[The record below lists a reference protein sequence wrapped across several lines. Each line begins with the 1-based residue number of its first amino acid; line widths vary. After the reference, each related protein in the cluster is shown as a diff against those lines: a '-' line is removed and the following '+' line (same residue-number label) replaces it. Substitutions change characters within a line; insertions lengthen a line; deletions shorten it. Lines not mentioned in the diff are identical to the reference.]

1 MLTKATAHFRPFIRL
16 PSSSG
21 ASPDHFT
28 ANPSLLHH
36 LPHNGAGNSLVAQ
49 TQSSTQTAGGSGPGR
64 HGYGGNTGAGGSGYT
79 GHARA
84 FLSLPQTTSV
94 DPSST
99 LSNSDDNRP
108 DNASSSQPSNMLLK
122 HRLSKRTRI
131 IGPSD
136 GVGREVR
143 REIEGRT
150 GGRQVNVL
158 EIEGGEEAD
167 WKEERLALPSG
178 SSRRRSSIAFPSQ
191 AGLSTLT
198 SSAEASSSSSRPAIR
213 PSATRQRDAR
223 SRSQTSVDLWQ
234 VGIPQARVPI
244 GLRSLSTR
252 SDIPHSHQAD
262 AESSR
267 PFVSSTPT
275 RATRVLGQ
283 PNRVLMD
290 LAGRDLPGKRLGLV
304 RRNSTAAVERAS
316 LDQAPVEALLKSP
329 ANASNVSADADPRA
343 HAIHAALLSARD
355 ANDVELVER
364 LIQHYR
370 TPRSVSPFAQDQAV
384 GDSALAEQ
392 YPLPEQ
398 YSLRVYNACLSAIYG
413 LRQAGQSIAPILEIY
428 NEILERDLIPS
439 AQTYNYVIRALA
451 VRSIEISNAVHAWE
465 EQKQWGQWRAEL
477 VGRDTWDFAAAAEKD
492 QLFQSYEAEGNL
504 ASALKLFRAS
514 ARVNSIA
521 GFTLPVYGTL
531 LQAMSKERQ
540 PDVQGMIQIYQL
552 ARRHG
557 VPGRL
562 SLNRWIFKAI
572 GLARD
577 PSGLP
582 ETWKSFIDR
591 AETPSGEEDWRAAIG
606 RGVAQKSNPE
616 SVAKRVEGIR
626 REAWES
632 AMLAF
637 IAAGQPDKAFE
648 IFGDMVKTA
657 EEADKSTVD
666 YTRAPAADHRTCGEL
681 VVYLA
686 QTGYYDLALEWA
698 DKVESSGFLSKT
710 PTQRFTLDHIS
721 SIVDA
726 LLLAGRPEQAFHAL
740 TSLSR
745 HYGEFT
751 TSSSRTTVARR
762 FWRIYTAFVTK
773 AAQTIGTER
782 NALLDKIEE
791 VGRAGRFP
799 LDTHVA
805 GIHLALLTEAGRFD
819 GLAGVLD
826 VCDAPLVG
834 REETIKQLNSA
845 LMLCATS
852 AMTIRPL
859 LQLLHSASKH
869 GSTID
874 AALAETVT
882 SKYLEARSN
891 VSVGQLDLT
900 SQTSLVLL
908 DAFASLP
915 TNSVSDGDH
924 DDALL
929 ALAEDLAAVH
939 QSDTNFASQLHVNT
953 AMSSFIAAL
962 VHRFGVER
970 STQLL
975 TPIFGE
981 DEAQRLVSS
990 TPTRSSETDSAPS
1003 TPGSSA
1009 KGSRFTAS
1017 SSPSSATTASATGS
1031 SPHRYRVDKALTAS
1045 VERFTSRN
1053 PPITPLQAYELV
1065 KQGLEQNLVPFPGT
1079 LCLLIDHLARAGDE
1093 AKVQELYA
1101 LAQVVLS
1108 MINRPDQQARNW
1120 QSVEDAMLI
1129 ASCHLGHLEQAGMHR
1144 ARIVEAGMAP
1154 SADAYATMIA
1164 SSKDTTDDALV
1175 AREMFDE
1182 SQAMGVKPHLYLY
1195 NTIISKLSK
1204 ARKAETALELF
1215 KHMKAAGIRPSS
1227 VTYGAVIN
1235 ACCRVGDAQS
1245 AETLF
1250 EEMSSQPNFR
1260 ARVPPFNTMMQFY
1273 LQTQPNRDRVLYF
1286 YNALLSAQVQPSA
1299 HTYKLLLDTYATL
1312 APIDL
1317 EAMEN
1322 VFAEIQSNPAVPLQG
1337 THWASLI
1344 TAYGLHANDLSKSKE
1359 IFDRIPA
1366 NTTREAVVWEA
1377 MLNVLSQKGSVDEL
1391 ESIRQKM
1398 ISTGVQPTA
1407 YVYNAL
1413 INGYS
1418 RAHDIAT
1425 AREVFES
1432 MGDSV
1437 TGVAAPNNH
1446 PTLLTSSGH
1455 VKPNTVTPAP
1465 TRVVYRE
1472 PSTYEA
1478 MIRAEVRA
1486 GDKSRAEEVLAR
1498 MEERGYPVAVYM
1510 RGRAALDEIQ

>member
-64 HGYGGNTGAGGSGYT
+64 HGYGGNAGAGGSGYT

-84 FLSLPQTTSV
+84 FLSLPQTASV

-99 LSNSDDNRP
+99 LSNSDDNRL
-108 DNASSSQPSNMLLK
+108 DNASSSQRTNMLLK

-136 GVGREVR
+136 GAGREVR

-150 GGRQVNVL
+150 GGRQVNVM

-167 WKEERLALPSG
+167 WKEEKLALPSG
-178 SSRRRSSIAFPSQ
+178 RSRRRSSIAFPSQ
-191 AGLSTLT
+191 AGLSSFT
-198 SSAEASSSSSRPAIR
+198 SSPEASSSRSPIR
-213 PSATRQRDAR
+213 PSTPRQRDAL
-223 SRSQTSVDLWQ
+223 SRSQTSMDLWQ
-234 VGIPQARVPI
+234 VGIPRARVPI

-252 SDIPHSHQAD
+252 SDIPLSD
-262 AESSR
+262 GVEVETSR
-267 PFVSSTPT
+267 PFVSSGPT
-275 RATRVLGQ
+275 RATRILGQ

-290 LAGRDLPGKRLGLV
+290 LAGRDLPGRRLGLV

-316 LDQAPVEALLKSP
+316 LDEAPAEMLLKSSSSGISP
-329 ANASNVSADADPRA
+329 PKPDADPRA
-343 HAIHAALLSARD
+343 HAIHAAITSARD
-355 ANDVELVER
+355 ANNAQLVER
-364 LIQHYR
+364 LVQHYR
-370 TPRSVSPFAQDQAV
+370 TPRSVSPFSSDQAV
-384 GDSALAEQ
+384 GDPALAEQ
-392 YPLPEQ
+392 YPLPEV
-398 YSLRVYNACLSAIYG
+398 YSLRVYNACLSALFG
-413 LRQAGQSIAPILEIY
+413 VRQAGQSIAPILEIY
-428 NEILERDLIPS
+428 NEILERDLIPN
-439 AQTYNYVIRALA
+439 ANTYSFVIRALG

-465 EQKQWGQWRAEL
+465 EQKQWGEWRANL
-477 VGRDTWDFAAAAEKD
+477 VGHDTWNFEAAAQKD
-492 QLFQSYEAEGNL
+492 ELFRSYEAEGNL

-514 ARVNSIA
+514 ARVEMVA
-521 GFTLPVYGTL
+521 GYALPVYGTL
-531 LQAMSKERQ
+531 LQAMSKEKQ
-540 PDVQGMIQIYQL
+540 PDVNGMIQVYQL
-552 ARRHG
+552 ARRHQ

-562 SLNRWIFKAI
+562 SLNRWIFTAI
-572 GLARD
+572 GVAKD

-591 AETPSGEEDWRAAIG
+591 AETPAGEEDWVSAIG
-606 RGVAQKSNPE
+606 LGIAQKSNRE
-616 SVAKRVEGIR
+616 EVARRVEGIR

-632 AMLAF
+632 AILAF
-637 IAAGQPDKAFE
+637 IAAGQPEKAFD
-648 IFGDMVKTA
+648 IFSDMVKTA
-657 EEADKSTVD
+657 EEGDITKID
-666 YTRAPAADHRTCGEL
+666 YTRAPPANHRTCGEL

-686 QTGYYDLALEWA
+686 QAGYYDLALEWVN
-698 DKVESSGFLSKT
+698 KVESSGFLSKM
-710 PTQRFTLDHIS
+710 PVHRLTLEHIS
-721 SIVDA
+721 GLVDA
-726 LLLAGRPEQAFHAL
+726 LLLADRPEQALEAL
-740 TSLSR
+740 TNLTR
-745 HYGEFT
+745 HYDEFT
-751 TSSSRTTVARR
+751 TSASRTTYARR
-762 FWRIYTAFVTK
+762 LWRIYTALLTK
-773 AAQTIGTER
+773 AAHSSGSER
-782 NALLDKIEE
+782 TALLEKIQA

-799 LDTHVA
+799 LDARIVGTHF
-805 GIHLALLTEAGRFD
+805 ALLTEAGRYD
-819 GLAGVLD
+819 ELASVLD
-826 VCDAPLVG
+826 MCDAPLVY
-834 REETIKQLNSA
+834 REEVVQHLNSA
-845 LMLCATS
+845 LSLCATS
-852 AMTIRPL
+852 ATPLLPL
-859 LQLLHSASKH
+859 LQLLHSAGKH
-869 GSTID
+869 RSTVD
-874 AALAETVT
+874 AKMAEVVVT
-882 SKYLEARSN
+882 KYLQERSN
-891 VSVGQLDLT
+891 TLGEQLELT
-900 SQTSLVLL
+900 PEASFVLL
-908 DAFASLP
+908 EILASLP
-915 TNSVSDGDH
+915 FERVSEGDF
-924 DDALL
+924 DDAHL
-929 ALAEDLAAVH
+929 ALAEDLV
-939 QSDTNFASQLHVNT
+939 ASKKTDEHFIPKLQHSPTVS
-953 AMSSFIAAL
+953 AFIAAL

-975 TPIFGE
+975 SPLFGE
-981 DEAQRLVSS
+981 EQAQHLIASS
-990 TPTRSSETDSAPS
+990 SRRSAETDSAPS
-1003 TPGSSA
+1003 TPGSSDNT
-1009 KGSRFTAS
+1009 SQFTAS
-1017 SSPSSATTASATGS
+1017 FSPSTATTASASGQAG
-1031 SPHRYRVDKALTAS
+1031 PKYRVDKALTAS

-1065 KQGLEQNLVPFPGT
+1065 QEGLKRNAVPFPGT
-1079 LCLLIDHLARAGDE
+1079 LCQLIDHLARAGDE
-1093 AKVQELYA
+1093 TKVQEMYA

-1108 MINRPDQQARNW
+1108 TINRPESQARNW

-1175 AREMFDE
+1175 ARELFDE

-1273 LQTQPNRDRVLYF
+1273 LQTQPNRDRVLYY

-1366 NTTREAVVWEA
+1366 NTSREAVVWEA
-1377 MLNVLSQKGSVDEL
+1377 MLNVLSQKGTVDEL
-1391 ESIRQKM
+1391 ESVRQKM
-1398 ISTGVQPTA
+1398 IATGVQPTA

-1418 RAHDIAT
+1418 RANDIAK

-1437 TGVAAPNNH
+1437 SGVAAPNNH

-1455 VKPNTVTPAP
+1455 VKPNTVTNGP
-1465 TRVVYRE
+1465 TKVVYRE

-1486 GDKSRAEEVLAR
+1486 GDKAKAEEVLAR

>member
-36 LPHNGAGNSLVAQ
+36 LPHNGSGNSLVAQ

-64 HGYGGNTGAGGSGYT
+64 HGYGGNAGAGGSGYT

-84 FLSLPQTTSV
+84 FLSLPQTASV

-99 LSNSDDNRP
+99 LSNSDDNRL
-108 DNASSSQPSNMLLK
+108 DNASSSQQRSNMLLK

-150 GGRQVNVL
+150 GGRQVSVL

-167 WKEERLALPSG
+167 WKEEKLALPS
-178 SSRRRSSIAFPSQ
+178 P
-191 AGLSTLT
+191 
-198 SSAEASSSSSRPAIR
+198 IR
-213 PSATRQRDAR
+213 PSTPTRQRDAL
-223 SRSQTSVDLWQ
+223 SRSQTTVELWQ
-234 VGIPQARVPI
+234 VGIPRARVPI

-252 SDIPHSHQAD
+252 SDVPHGLED
-262 AESSR
+262 AEVPR
-267 PFVSSTPT
+267 PFVTSAPIP
-275 RATRVLGQ
+275 ATRILGQ

-316 LDQAPVEALLKSP
+316 LDHVPVEAVLKPS
-329 ANASNVSADADPRA
+329 SARGTPKTKAETDPRE
-343 HAIHAALLSARD
+343 HPIHAALMSARED
-355 ANDVELVER
+355 NNVALVER
-364 LIQHYR
+364 LVQHYR
-370 TPRSVSPFAQDQAV
+370 SPRSVSPFAQEQAV
-384 GDSALAEQ
+384 GDPALAEK
-392 YPLPEQ
+392 YPLPEG
-398 YSLRVYNACLSAIYG
+398 YSLRVYNACLGALHG
-413 LRQAGQSIAPILEIY
+413 TRQAGQSIAPILEIY
-428 NEILERDLIPS
+428 NEMLERDLIPN
-439 AQTYNYVIRALA
+439 AQTYSFVIRALA
-451 VRSIEISNAVHAWE
+451 TRAIEVSNAVSAWE
-465 EQKQWGQWRAEL
+465 EQKQWGQWRAQL
-477 VGRDTWDFAAAAEKD
+477 VGKDTWNVQAAAEKD
-492 QLFQSYEAEGNL
+492 ELFRSYEAEGNL

-514 ARVNSIA
+514 ARIHA
-521 GFTLPVYGTL
+521 AEGFTLPLYGTL
-531 LQAMSKERQ
+531 LQAMSKESQ

-552 ARRHG
+552 ARRHS
-557 VPGRL
+557 VAGRI
-562 SLNRWIFKAI
+562 SLYRWIFHAI
-572 GLARD
+572 GVSKN

-582 ETWKSFIDR
+582 ESWKAFIDR
-591 AETPSGEEDWRAAIG
+591 AETAAGEEDWTAAIG
-606 RGVAQKSNPE
+606 LGVAQKSAPE
-616 SVAKRVEGIR
+616 EVARRVEGIR
-626 REAWES
+626 RETWES
-632 AMLAF
+632 AILAF
-637 IAAGQPDKAFE
+637 IAVGQPEKGFE
-648 IFGDMVKTA
+648 IFSDMIKTA
-657 EEADKSTVD
+657 EESPSITNVD
-666 YTRAPAADHRTCGEL
+666 YTRAPPADHRTCGEL
-681 VVYLA
+681 VVFLA
-686 QTGYYDLALEWA
+686 QAGYYDLAVEWIN
-698 DKVESSGFLSKT
+698 KIESTGFLNKC
-710 PTQRFTLDHIS
+710 PVQRFALEHIS
-721 SIVDA
+721 RIVDA
-726 LLLAGRPEQAFHAL
+726 LLLADRPDQAFDTLMKL
-740 TSLSR
+740 TNYYS
-745 HYGEFT
+745 EFT
-751 TSSSRTTVARR
+751 TSASRTTFARR
-762 FWRIYTAFVTK
+762 LWRIYTAFLARCEQSTGAERT
-773 AAQTIGTER
+773 AA
-782 NALLDKIEE
+782 LDKIQA

-799 LDTHVA
+799 LDPRTVGTH
-805 GIHLALLTEAGRFD
+805 LSLLTEAGRFD
-819 GLAGVLD
+819 ELASVFD
-826 VCDAPLVG
+826 MCDAPVTERHEVLV
-834 REETIKQLNSA
+834 QLNSA
-845 LMLCATS
+845 LAVTATS
-852 AMTIRPL
+852 AIPLRPL
-859 LQLLHSASKH
+859 LQLVKSAGKH
-869 GSTID
+869 GSTVD
-874 AALAETVT
+874 ARLAQLTV
-882 SKYLEARSN
+882 SKYLSERGS
-891 VSVGQLDLT
+891 VSSQSGRQSDLSPET
-900 SQTSLVLL
+900 SFVLL
-908 DAFASLP
+908 EIFESLP
-915 TNSVSDGDH
+915 VQSVSEGDF

-929 ALAEDLAAVH
+929 ALVEDLVALNGNNSTDEHFLAQLSRNPAV
-939 QSDTNFASQLHVNT
+939 
-953 AMSSFIAAL
+953 SSFIAAL

-970 STQLL
+970 STQSLSPL
-975 TPIFGE
+975 FGE
-981 DEAQRLVSS
+981 EEAQRLATTS
-990 TPTRSSETDSAPS
+990 TASTFSSAPS
-1003 TPGSSA
+1003 PSGSSNA
-1009 KGSRFTAS
+1009 SQSSAS
-1017 SSPSSATTASATGS
+1017 SSPSSATSASTSGHS
-1031 SPHRYRVDKALTAS
+1031 GRKYRIDKALTTA
-1045 VERFTSRN
+1045 VERFTQRN
-1053 PPITPLQAYELV
+1053 PPITPLQAYDLV
-1065 KQGLEQNLVPFPGT
+1065 KQGLTRNAVPYPNT
-1079 LCLLIDHLARAGDE
+1079 LCQLIDHLARAGDE

-1101 LAQVVLS
+1101 LAQVILS
-1108 MINRPDQQARNW
+1108 TINRPESQARNW

-1175 AREMFDE
+1175 ARELFDE

-1250 EEMSSQPNFR
+1250 EEMASQPNFR

-1273 LQTQPNRDRVLYF
+1273 LQTQPNRDRVLYY
-1286 YNALLSAQVQPSA
+1286 YNALLTAQVQPSA

-1322 VFAEIQSNPAVPLQG
+1322 VFAEIQSNPSVSLQG

-1344 TAYGLHANDLSKSKE
+1344 MAYGLHANDLSKAKE
-1359 IFDRIPA
+1359 IFDKVPA
-1366 NTTREAVVWEA
+1366 NNTREAVVWEA
-1377 MLNVLSQKGSVDEL
+1377 MLNVLSQKGTVDEL
-1391 ESIRQKM
+1391 ESVRQKM

-1418 RAHDIAT
+1418 RSNDIVK
-1425 AREVFES
+1425 ARELFES

-1437 TGVAAPNNH
+1437 SGVAAPNNH

-1455 VKPNTVTPAP
+1455 VKPNTVTDGP

-1486 GDKSRAEEVLAR
+1486 GDRSRAEEVLAR